1 MALDT
6 LEVTQ
11 GVINDF
17 FGSEKAPR
25 GQVSEST
32 LRHTIMSILTRADT
46 TYVADPVVVAYDAG
60 FVDGIADIETP
71 APAAP
76 ALPSNIAVV
85 AHVPAVEEVP
95 DPSDPLVPLVPGAA
109 AIPGT
114 IIIDEYKED
123 LVYTVTTTTTG
134 NVDQS
139 EFQIVEGDFDKISA
153 HYQLGTLT
161 ISGKITADIVERPI
175 TVRFENAYYDIVEAP
190 MLLSVALPVPT
201 P

>member
-1 MALDT
+1 MALGT
-6 LEVTQ
+6 LEETQ

-17 FGSEKAPR
+17 FSGDRAPR
-25 GQVSEST
+25 GQISEST
-32 LRHTIMSILTRADT
+32 LRQTILSILTRADVD
-46 TYVADPVVVAYDAG
+46 YIAAPVVVAYDAG
-60 FVDGIADIETP
+60 FVDGVADIETP

-95 DPSDPLVPLVPGAA
+95 DPLDPLVPLVPGAA

-123 LVYTVTTTTTG
+123 LVYTITTTTTG
-134 NVDQS
+134 DVTQA
-139 EFQIVEGDFDKISA
+139 EFQIVEGDFDKITA

-161 ISGKITADIVERPI
+161 ICGKITDDIVERPI
-175 TVRFENAYYDIVEAP
+175 TVRFENAYYDTVEAP
-190 MLLSVALPVPT
+190 MLLSVALPV
-201 P
+201 